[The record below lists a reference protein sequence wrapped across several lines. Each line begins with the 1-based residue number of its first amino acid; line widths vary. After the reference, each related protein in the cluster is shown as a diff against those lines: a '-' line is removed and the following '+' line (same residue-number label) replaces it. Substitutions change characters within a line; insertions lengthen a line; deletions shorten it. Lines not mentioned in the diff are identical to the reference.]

1 MLIFGSINS
10 IADVKISGL
19 VALLTDFN
27 DDMSRSTEFT
37 FFDLIRVLME
47 QAQYEG
53 SISSWIGLVM
63 LVMFFV
69 LTAFVFPV
77 LQTFTI
83 TLMCYVPLPDLK
95 KERLFKFFRVVQAWN
110 F

>member
-27 DDMSRSTEFT
+27 DDISRSTEFA

-53 SISSWIGLVM
+53 SISSWIGLIA
-63 LVMFFV
+63 LVMFFCPDSICFPRSPNFYYYACV
-69 LTAFVFPV
+69 LRAVARSKKRAFV
-77 LQTFTI
+77 
-83 TLMCYVPLPDLK
+83 
-95 KERLFKFFRVVQAWN
+95 
-110 F
+110 

>member
-47 QAQYEG
+47 QA
-53 SISSWIGLVM
+53 
-63 LVMFFV
+63 
-69 LTAFVFPV
+69 
-77 LQTFTI
+77 
-83 TLMCYVPLPDLK
+83 
-95 KERLFKFFRVVQAWN
+95 
-110 F
+110 

>member
-1 MLIFGSINS
+1 MLTFGSINS

-27 DDMSRSTEFT
+27 EDISRSKEFT

-53 SISSWIGLVM
+53 SNSSWIGLIA

-69 LTAFVFPV
+69 LTAFVFPFSK
-77 LQTFTI
+77 LLLLCLRATCRCQI
-83 TLMCYVPLPDLK
+83 
-95 KERLFKFFRVVQAWN
+95 
-110 F
+110 

>member
-10 IADVKISGL
+10 IANVKIYGL

-27 DDMSRSTEFT
+27 DDISRSTEFT

-47 QAQYEG
+47 KAQYEG
-53 SISSWIGLVM
+53 SISSWIGLIS

-83 TLMCYVPLPDLK
+83 MCYVPLPDLK